1 MGMTI
6 TEKILARH
14 AGKNSVRAGE
24 IVTVEPDFVMSHD
37 NTGPIY
43 GTFKKIGA
51 SEVKYPGR
59 CVIVLDHAVPAA
71 NEVHAKNHA
80 DAREFVTKFGVPNF
94 YEMGHGICHQ
104 VLPEEGFAVPGALIL
119 GSDSHTTMYGAF
131 NAVSAGIGRTEV
143 AAIWATGEIWLKVP
157 ETMKFNLTGSFK
169 AGVYSKDLML
179 KIIGDLGADGGLYRA
194 LEFVGPLAGGMTIA
208 QRQVISSMA
217 VEFGAKNGVFESDS
231 KTMDYISGIKKIDPV
246 ETVSDADA
254 TFFSEHDYNA
264 DELVPQVAKPHTV
277 DNVDTVESVSGTPIN
292 IAFLGSCT
300 NSRLEDIA
308 EAAKIMKNRKVASGV
323 RMQVHCAS
331 QKVYLQAL
339 KEGYIETLAEAGAMI
354 MNPGCGPCMGAHQGV
369 PSDNEVVIS
378 SSNRNFKGRMGNRT
392 AEIYLGSPAT
402 VAVSA
407 IAGKI
412 TDPRELVKE

>member
-6 TEKILARH
+6 SEKILAAH
-14 AGKNSVRAGE
+14 AGKSSARAGE
-24 IVTVEPDFVMSHD
+24 ILTVQPDFVMTHD

-51 SEVKYPGR
+51 SEVRFPER

-71 NEVHAKNHA
+71 NETHAKNHA
-80 DAREFVTKFGVPNF
+80 DAREFVKKFGVPNY
-94 YEMGHGICHQ
+94 YEMGRGICHQ

-131 NAVSAGIGRTEV
+131 NAFSAGIGRTEA

-157 ETMKFNLTGSFK
+157 QTMKFELTGSF
-169 AGVYSKDLML
+169 AEGVYAKDLML
-179 KIIGDLGADGGLYRA
+179 KIIGDHGADGGLYQA
-194 LEFVGPLAGGMTIA
+194 LEFTGTLAHEMSIA
-208 QRQVISSMA
+208 SRQVLSSMA
-217 VEFGAKNGVFESDS
+217 VEFGAKAGIFE
-231 KTMDYISGIKKIDPV
+231 
-246 ETVSDADA
+246 ADDKV
-254 TFFSEHDYNA
+254 HDYVKNIAKIEPKVVASDPDAHFDSIHQYDVA
-264 DELVPQVAKPHTV
+264 DLEPQVAKPHTV
-277 DNVDTVESVSGTPIN
+277 DNVAPIGEVAGAEIQ

-300 NSRLEDIA
+300 NARLEDIA
-308 EAAKIMKNRKVASGV
+308 VAAEILKNRKIADGV

-331 QKVYLQAL
+331 QPIFLEAMKL
-339 KEGYIETLAEAGAMI
+339 GYIESLAEAGAMI
-354 MNPGCGPCMGAHQGV
+354 MNTGCGPCMGAHQGV

-402 VAVSA
+402 VAASA
-407 IAGKI
+407 VAGKI
-412 TDPRELVKE
+412 TDPREMIK